1 MGEFSLLGFHSF
13 SCLDSWLVSSL
24 KDHDSL
30 CARDEIARDLYKQ
43 RVVSRFPCLRRSDAL
58 VKKNPEVPYEL
69 SFSIK
74 TK

>member
-1 MGEFSLLGFHSF
+1 MGEFSLFGFHSF

-43 RVVSRFPCLRRSDAL
+43 RVVSRFPCPRRSDAL
-58 VKKNPEVPYEL
+58 VKKIPKCLTN
-69 SFSIK
+69 SAFR
-74 TK
+74 